1 MGTSGQELYEKISI
15 IPHQGLRNIAK
26 HEYKGGEYT
35 PLDMVCYK
43 YWWDPV
49 LNLIPLKMAPNLI
62 TILGFIFALSN
73 ISLLLYTNPSLDRI
87 PASLHQM
94 WGCFSFL
101 FYTMMDAIDGR
112 QARRTKSGSPLGQ
125 LLDHGCDSI
134 LSGVIAIVL
143 ASTLR
148 VGLGVELVVLI
159 AVSQIV
165 FFIGQWEENH
175 TGTCRT
181 CVLGLFGTTEYLLS
195 FSVLQISVIFFDD
208 LSLIRSLV
216 FSGTVAVG
224 LASSFYCIF
233 NVLVNTHRISTL
245 VPLIP
250 ILLLNIS
257 FFSLVPSTQ
266 ITSFAPLLSLTLS
279 NSLLAIQMIL
289 STVTKLPV
297 NVLNQTLIISSVLC
311 LITYSTEYVTVL
323 VALYVVQFIVRAVLQ
338 ISNYLNIKV
347 FTIYYRFYLVP
358 PLCTFVV
365 NGHSVPCRSGLL
377 DTHRP
382 TSSGST
388 PVC

>member
-1 MGTSGQELYEKISI
+1 MGTGGQELYEKISI

-73 ISLLLYTNPSLDRI
+73 IPLLLCTNPSLDLI
-87 PASLHQM
+87 PASFPQM
-94 WGCFSFL
+94 WGCSSFL

-148 VGLGVELVVLI
+148 VGLGMELVVFI

-175 TGTCRT
+175 TGICRT

-195 FSVLQISVIFFDD
+195 FCVLQISVIFLDD

-250 ILLLNIS
+250 ILLLNLS
-257 FFSLVPSTQ
+257 FLSFVSSTQ

-297 NVLNQTLIISSVLC
+297 NVLNQTLTILSVLC
-311 LITYSTEYVTVL
+311 LMAYSTEYTTVL
-323 VALYVVQFIVRAVLQ
+323 VALYVVQYIVRAVLQ

-347 FTIYYRFYLVP
+347 FTIYIRFYLVR
-358 PLCTFVV
+358 PLCNYVV
-365 NGHSVPCRSGLL
+365 NGHSVPRRPAMLE
-377 DTHRP
+377 THRP
-382 TSSGST
+382 TSSRST